1 MPHIKST
8 FTIITFKYTWSCLV
22 YIYIYINSQ
31 IIIKWLENENKVE
44 QSYENQTLNKIP
56 T

>member
-1 MPHIKST
+1 MLHTKST
-8 FTIITFKYTWSCLV
+8 FTIITLKYTWSWLV

-44 QSYENQTLNKIP
+44 QPYENQTLNKKP